1 MAAQADRYHMY
12 YDKTRYKNTS
22 MTRLK
27 GAKKKTKK
35 KSRKELV
42 RDMLDYMADDFQDVM
57 REKKR
62 MEEEA
67 FGIQR
72 FPRGMDAEIERRR
85 KEERH
90 NRKKKNNK
98 TERGI
103 FNELELMKA
112 EWHILVVYMF
122 SPPILEW
129 LNRCYISVI

>member
-1 MAAQADRYHMY
+1 MY

-27 GAKKKTKK
+27 DAKKKTKK
-35 KSRKELV
+35 KVRKELV
-42 RDMLDYMADDFQDVM
+42 RDMLDYMADDFQDVL
-57 REKKR
+57 RAKKR

-67 FGIQR
+67 LGIQR

-90 NRKKKNNK
+90 NRKKKKKK

-103 FNELELMKA
+103 FNDLELMKA

-122 SPPILEW
+122 FPPVLEW
-129 LNRCYISVI
+129 LNRCYIYVI